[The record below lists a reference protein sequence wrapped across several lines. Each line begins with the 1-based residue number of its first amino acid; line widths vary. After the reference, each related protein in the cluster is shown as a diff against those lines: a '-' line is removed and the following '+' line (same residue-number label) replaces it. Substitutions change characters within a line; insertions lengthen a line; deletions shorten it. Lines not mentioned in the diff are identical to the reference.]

1 MSGRCEDTRKVEG
14 RFLRCD
20 SEPEH
25 LGDHGF
31 TFASGRRVE
40 WPREST
46 PSGAAVAPPDRGAA
60 PDGSLD
66 YVPEAWVEQVT
77 GRPPARL
84 ESRVVAVA
92 RITATLKEAESQ
104 GRGFA
109 NLPPALEAPASR
121 ARLLTA
127 ATNSVLD
134 AIEEYGVLP
143 THANQETVYARLM
156 ALGAVVVSWVES
168 FDIEEPEGGEQ
179 Q

>member
-1 MSGRCEDTRKVEG
+1 MIGRCEDTRKVEG

-20 SEPEH
+20 CPPLH
-25 LGDHGF
+25 PGAHGY
-31 TFASGRRVE
+31 TYASGRRVE

-46 PSGAAVAPPDRGAA
+46 PSGAAVAPPDRSAA
-60 PDGSLD
+60 SDGSLD
-66 YVPEAWVEQVT
+66 YVPEQWVEEQT

-84 ESRVVAVA
+84 ERRVVAVA
-92 RITATLKEAESQ
+92 RITATLKAAEDE

-109 NLPPALEAPASR
+109 SLPPALDAPASR

-127 ATNSVLD
+127 SVNSVLD

-143 THANQETVYARLM
+143 THSNQETVYARLM

-179 Q
+179 P